1 MIRLVLCFS
10 VWTIIFTCLSLRLV
24 VVIKKA
30 IEHLQRLHQI
40 PCDKCAYFT
49 GDYRLKCT
57 VNPVA
62 AMSENAIGCR
72 DFLYDNQRRM
82 CNGCQRRSPK
92 GYTFGYGT
100 CARRWT
106 APVGAKSLCD
116 AGANAPFSSCQNQCS
131 DSRKIPPYSQ
141 LKAKFINLCK

>member
-72 DFLYDNQRRM
+72 DFMYDNQRRM
-82 CNGCQRRSPK
+82 CNGCQRRS
-92 GYTFGYGT
+92 GT
-100 CARRWT
+100 CARRWR
-106 APVGAKSLCD
+106 V
-116 AGANAPFSSCQNQCS
+116 SSCQNQCS

>member
-10 VWTIIFTCLSLRLV
+10 VWTIIFTGLSLRLV

-62 AMSENAIGCR
+62 AMS
-72 DFLYDNQRRM
+72 
-82 CNGCQRRSPK
+82 
-92 GYTFGYGT
+92 
-100 CARRWT
+100 
-106 APVGAKSLCD
+106 
-116 AGANAPFSSCQNQCS
+116 
-131 DSRKIPPYSQ
+131 
-141 LKAKFINLCK
+141 